1 MKKVGR
7 IMLVDDDKNTNL
19 YNEIM
24 LKNTEVIENIIVFQ
38 NGEEALEYLKI
49 GDEQVNAILLDVNM
63 PKMDGWQF
71 LKHYENLD
79 NSRRAT
85 DFVAMLTSSVNTDDK
100 KKAEGFRSVK
110 KFINKPLNERAIQA
124 VLAMFD

>member
-1 MKKVGR
+1 
-7 IMLVDDDKNTNL
+7 MLVDDDKNTNL

-38 NGEEALEYLKI
+38 NGEDALEYLKI
-49 GDEQVNAILLDVNM
+49 GSEPVNAILLDVNM

-71 LKHYENLD
+71 LQQYENLD
-79 NSRRAT
+79 NSKRAT
-85 DFVAMLTSSVNTDDK
+85 DFVAMLTSSVNSDDRQ
-100 KKAEGFRSVK
+100 KAKGYQSVK
-110 KFINKPLNERAIQA
+110 KFINKPLNERAIQD